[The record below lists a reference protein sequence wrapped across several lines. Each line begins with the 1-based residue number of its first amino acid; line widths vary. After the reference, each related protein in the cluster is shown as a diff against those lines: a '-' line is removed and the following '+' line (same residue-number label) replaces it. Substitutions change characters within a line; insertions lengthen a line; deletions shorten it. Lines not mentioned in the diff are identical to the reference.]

1 MKTIPLSQGK
11 FTLVDD
17 EDFDWLNQWKWTC
30 IDGYARRYPT
40 VSGRRVSVCMHRLI
54 LSAPEGFEVDHID
67 GDGLNN
73 QRSNLRICKHAQ
85 NCRNQKRCR
94 DSRTGLKGVDFHR
107 RLRKYR
113 ARITHDYKVMHLG
126 FFDTAEQA
134 CAAYNKAA
142 LQIHGEFARPN
153 IL

>member
-1 MKTIPLSQGK
+1 MKTIPLSKGEVA
-11 FTLVDD
+11 LVDD
-17 EDFDWLNQWKWTC
+17 EYYDWLNQWKWTYV
-30 IDGYARRYPT
+30 DGYARRYQNIK
-40 VSGRRVSVCMHRLI
+40 GRRVMVSMHRELI
-54 LSAPEGFEVDHID
+54 ALLPGQEVDHID
-67 GDGLNN
+67 GNGTNN
-73 QRSNLRICKHAQ
+73 QKANLRVCSHAE
-85 NCRNQKRCR
+85 NCRNQKLVR
-94 DSRTGLKGVDFHR
+94 DSRTGIKGVDFHK